1 LPQGYSLDLF
11 QCLEHATIQIKF
23 WHHQT
28 TFYSEHMALGTYY
41 EEIVPLID
49 GLVESYQGKHGIIT
63 GYSNYKLLE
72 YNGNNQTIAYL
83 EQLCIVVD
91 QTYETIDDSYI
102 LNQLDTITELI
113 KSTVYKLKNLN

>member
-1 LPQGYSLDLF
+1 MDIATLISYLF
-11 QCLEHATIQIKF
+11 HSRTQTHIFHL
-23 WHHQT
+23 QT
-28 TFYSEHMALGTYY
+28 TSFAEHMALGTYY
-41 EEIVPLID
+41 EGIVPLID

-83 EQLCIVVD
+83 EQLCEIVD

-102 LNQLDTITELI
+102 LNQLDTVTELI